1 MANQASLQTLA
12 DLLRGSSARPVIEPA
27 RFAPSTI
34 YDLEYRLAVV
44 ACAFDLHSKSDLVK
58 IRRIQAVRLKL
69 MQFVAVR
76 PWLFPVV
83 RDWAASQKQPQLHLL
98 ASQSLRR
105 GFLGDEMHDKVI
117 DYLVAHDALRR
128 EKAFLVASSN
138 GAFLADLA
146 AAANEANLFMEE
158 RHTLQDLLN
167 VRITNSMLEGW

>member
-1 MANQASLQTLA
+1 
-12 DLLRGSSARPVIEPA
+12 
-27 RFAPSTI
+27 
-34 YDLEYRLAVV
+34 
-44 ACAFDLHSKSDLVK
+44 
-58 IRRIQAVRLKL
+58 

>member
-1 MANQASLQTLA
+1 MANQAPLQTLA
-12 DLLRGSSARPVIEPA
+12 DLLSGSSAKLLIEPS
-27 RFAPSTI
+27 RFAPSTV
-34 YDLEYRLAVV
+34 YDLEYRLVVV
-44 ACAFDLHSKSDLVK
+44 ACAFDLHSKTALVK

-83 RDWAASQKQPQLHLL
+83 QDWAASQKEPQLHRL

-105 GFLGDEMHDKVI
+105 GFLGDETHDKVI
-117 DYLVAHDALRR
+117 EYLVAHDALRR

-138 GAFLADLA
+138 GAFLANLA

-167 VRITNSMLEGW
+167 VRVTNSMLEGW

>member
-1 MANQASLQTLA
+1 MANQAPLQTLA
-12 DLLRGSSARPVIEPA
+12 DLLRGSSAKLLIEPS
-27 RFAPSTI
+27 RFAPSTV
-34 YDLEYRLAVV
+34 YDLEYRLVVV
-44 ACAFDLHSKSDLVK
+44 ACAFDLHSKAALVK

-83 RDWAASQKQPQLHLL
+83 QDWAASQKKPQLHLL